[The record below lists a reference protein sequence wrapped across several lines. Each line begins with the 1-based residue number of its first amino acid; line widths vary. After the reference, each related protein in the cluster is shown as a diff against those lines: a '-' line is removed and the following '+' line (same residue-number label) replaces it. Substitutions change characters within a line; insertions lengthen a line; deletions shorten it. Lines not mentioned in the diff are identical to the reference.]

1 LILYTAIL
9 FSAAMLSKETYLNIV
24 SIISIIVASLVVV
37 TVGELRIFGTAQGQ
51 GNLTSSLTA
60 EQKAAICDPSDTHIN
75 ITESKI
81 CGKPVTPSSNSTSS
95 GNVMT
100 GAESSSSSAAA
111 RSTGE

>member
-1 LILYTAIL
+1 MILYTAIL

-24 SIISIIVASLVVV
+24 SIISIIVASLVV

-75 ITESKI
+75 TTESKI

-100 GAESSSSSAAA
+100 GAE
-111 RSTGE
+111 